1 MLAALL
7 SKYAFQKGGELPMKQ
22 WFENLNKFMDGLNN
36 AFKVARKVVQSLM
49 LLLLDVATLIAVIKF
64 FF

>member
-1 MLAALL
+1 
-7 SKYAFQKGGELPMKQ
+7 MKQ
-22 WFENLNKFMDGLNN
+22 WFDNLNKFMDGLNN
-36 AFKVARKVVQSLM
+36 AFKVARKVVQTLM